1 MVDDSARQP
10 EGTMNRTIVGIRRAL
25 LASGGGGICIALLAS
40 CGGGHVPLPALSAS
54 AVGDTTGLVA
64 RGEYIVRN
72 VAVCGHCHAAD
83 PRNSDGPLSGGMA
96 FRNWRLG
103 TIRASNLTP
112 DPETGLGAWS
122 EAEIVRAIRSG
133 EDREGHTLA
142 PVMPYAWFR
151 GMSERDALAI
161 ARYLKSLPPV
171 RNPVRNQ
178 PSLVYRAARVFT
190 LGPARPT
197 ATVAPRPAADAEYGR
212 YLVNHVS
219 LCGDC
224 HTPRGGLQQKA
235 DLDRP
240 FAGDASSPFPANPAN
255 LTPDEETG
263 IGRWTE
269 EDFLRT
275 LRTGVNPQ
283 GDSIHP
289 FMPWRELRRM
299 REDDLRAIY
308 RYLRTL
314 PAIRNPVPEKEA
326 PPPAA

>member
-1 MVDDSARQP
+1 MNSTAAR
-10 EGTMNRTIVGIRRAL
+10 IRRAIF
-25 LASGGGGICIALLAS
+25 ASGCGAMGIALLSS

-54 AVGDTTGLVA
+54 SVGDTTGLVA

-72 VAVCGHCHAAD
+72 VAVCGHCHSAD
-83 PRNSDGPLSGGMA
+83 PRNADGPLSGGLA

-103 TIRASNLTP
+103 TIRAANLTP
-112 DPETGLGAWS
+112 DRETGLGAWS
-122 EAEIVRAIRSG
+122 DAEIVRAIRSG

-151 GMSERDALAI
+151 GMSERDALAV

-171 RNPVRNQ
+171 RNPLRNS

-190 LGPARPT
+190 LGPASPT

-212 YLVNHVS
+212 YLANHVS

-235 DLDRP
+235 DMDRL
-240 FAGDASSPFPANPAN
+240 FAGDASSSFPANPAN
-255 LTPDEETG
+255 LTPDPETG

-269 EDFLRT
+269 EDFLRA
-275 LRTGVNPQ
+275 LRTGVNPR

-289 FMPWRELRRM
+289 FMPWHELRRM
-299 REDDLRAIY
+299 RDDDLRAIY

-314 PAIRNPVPEKEA
+314 PAIRNPVPEKQTA
-326 PPPAA
+326 PPAA

>member
-1 MVDDSARQP
+1 MPS
-10 EGTMNRTIVGIRRAL
+10 TIAGFRRAL
-25 LASGGGGICIALLAS
+25 LASGCGAACIAVLSS

-54 AVGDTTGLVA
+54 TVGDTAGLAA
-64 RGEYIVRN
+64 RGEYIVRS
-72 VAVCGHCHAAD
+72 VAVCGHCHSAD
-83 PRNSDGPLSGGMA
+83 PRNADGPLSGGRE

-112 DPETGLGAWS
+112 DPETGLGRWTD
-122 EAEIVRAIRSG
+122 AEIVRAIRSG
-133 EDREGHTLA
+133 EDRQGHTLA

-161 ARYLKSLPPV
+161 ARYLRTLPPV
-171 RNPVRNQ
+171 RNEVRNS
-178 PSLVYRAARVFT
+178 PSLVYRAAKLFT

-197 ATVAPRPAADAEYGR
+197 ATVAPRTGPDAAYGR
-212 YLVNHVS
+212 YLANHVS

-224 HTPRGGLQQKA
+224 HTPRGGVQQKA
-235 DLDRP
+235 DLDRL

-269 EDFLRT
+269 EDFLRA
-275 LRTGVNPQ
+275 LRTGVNPR

-299 REDDLRAIY
+299 RDDDLRAIY

-314 PAIRNPVPEKEA
+314 PAIRNPVPEKQT
-326 PPPAA
+326 PRPAR

>member
-1 MVDDSARQP
+1 MTS
-10 EGTMNRTIVGIRRAL
+10 TIAGFRRAL
-25 LASGGGGICIALLAS
+25 FASAAGATGVILLAS
-40 CGGGHVPLPALSAS
+40 CGGGHVPLPALAAS
-54 AVGDTTGLVA
+54 TVGDTAGLAA

-83 PRNSDGPLSGGMA
+83 PRNADGPLSGGMP

-103 TIRASNLTP
+103 TVRAANLTP
-112 DPETGLGAWS
+112 DVETGLGAWS

-161 ARYLKSLPPV
+161 ARYLKSLPAV
-171 RNPVRNQ
+171 RNPVRNS
-178 PSLVYRAARVFT
+178 PSLVYRAAKLFT

-197 ATVAPRPAADAEYGR
+197 ATTAPRPGADVEYGR
-212 YLVNHVS
+212 YLANHVS

-235 DLDRP
+235 DMDRL
-240 FAGDASSPFPANPAN
+240 FAGDATSDFPANPAN
-255 LTPDEETG
+255 LTPDQETG
-263 IGRWTE
+263 IGRWSE
-269 EDFLRT
+269 EDFLRA
-275 LRTGVNPQ
+275 LRTGVAPG
-283 GDSIHP
+283 GDRIHP
-289 FMPWRELRRM
+289 FMPWRELGRM
-299 REDDLRAIY
+299 RDDDLRAIY

-314 PAIRNPVPEKEA
+314 PPIRNEIPEKQAEPSA
-326 PPPAA
+326 G